1 MKINRSEQIDLY
13 ITYTFDSKYDGE
25 IDEDLALGCV
35 DEYIVEL
42 EAEDFILEDESQIWE
57 KNGDRQKFIV
67 KQIWTKAEKR
77 EENASYG

>member
-25 IDEDLALGCV
+25 LDEDLALGYV

>member
-1 MKINRSEQIDLY
+1 MKIKRSEETDLY

-25 IDEDLALGCV
+25 LDEDLALGYV
-35 DEYIVEL
+35 DEYIIEL

-67 KQIWTKAEKR
+67 KQIWTRAQKR
-77 EENASYG
+77 EENASY